1 MGAEMETVQ
10 VSRQTSPP
18 PRPRR
23 MPPSLDLSSI
33 PPLIQPSPP
42 SNTLLIT
49 NLIDP
54 EIFHPNH
61 LLTIRDLI
69 NEAAPIHS
77 WSPLKSFR
85 RIIVS
90 FHSTDAAIRIRQL
103 LDGEYIMNE
112 RVRIYFGEETPIN
125 PGDQHLN
132 LPQSQKLFFISP
144 PPSPPHGWEIREEEP
159 PNKDVH
165 PEDLVTALSRLHA
178 TRPQEPSSPVSPQDE
193 IMTDSPV
200 RPTSDAPSG
209 PSRRQRSGSST
220 MIYHPEDHGDSP
232 HLPAIAV
239 EDLTTENSEAW
250 CLSAQL
256 REEAEEEERRIKANT
271 ARPPVE
277 LMADA

>member
-1 MGAEMETVQ
+1 MGAEMDPEQ
-10 VSRQTSPP
+10 PAAPASR
-18 PRPRR
+18 RR
-23 MPPSLDLSSI
+23 TPLSLDLSSL

-54 EIFHPNH
+54 EIFHPSH

-69 NEAAPIHS
+69 NESAPIHS
-77 WSPLKSFR
+77 WSPLKSLR

-112 RVRIYFGEETPIN
+112 RVRIYFGEATPIK
-125 PGDQHLN
+125 PVDQHLH

-144 PPSPPHGWEIREEEP
+144 PPSPPHGWEIKQEGP

-193 IMTDSPV
+193 IMTDSPAKS
-200 RPTSDAPSG
+200 TSDTASI
-209 PSRRQRSGSST
+209 SRRQRSGSST

-239 EDLTTENSEAW
+239 EDLTAEDPGD
-250 CLSAQL
+250 LSLLAQ
-256 REEAEEEERRIKANT
+256 REEEERIQART